1 MKTQSLSLS
10 FRRARNFV
18 SKPHI
23 VISLILLAI
32 LLFIVLLPFAKMVQD
47 SFVWQFA
54 DTRLSRE
61 ARPGG
66 FTLFHWKRVF
76 FSGLTRNILLRPLL
90 NSLAISLSVSACA
103 MIIGSFLAWL
113 VARTDLPFKKIT
125 STMAVLPYVIP
136 SYIHAFAWINLFKN
150 DRIGGAAGV
159 FQYLTGASPPDWLS
173 YGFLPIV
180 VTLSIHYFPFTFL
193 LVSAALTSIDSR
205 LEESGEI
212 LGASRTHILRRITFP
227 LVLPALL
234 SSFILTFSRVLGTFG
249 TPYFLG
255 TPVRYYTLSTQ
266 IYSNII
272 NRVPS
277 VGYILAF
284 VLIAISSVII
294 YANQR
299 MIGKSKSY
307 VTIAGKGFQ
316 VTQTPLGGLRHL
328 FVGLIGLLFV
338 ASVLMPLLLIL
349 WQTFTLYPDDYSFRN
364 LTLLFWVG
372 KANTAFAE
380 GEAGI
385 LRNPAI
391 MGAAWN
397 SIKLALTAS
406 AIAGLLGIFIG
417 YAVVKGRNSRLA
429 HWVEQMSF
437 LPYLVPGIAF
447 GALYLAL
454 FSHRLG
460 PLPALYGT
468 FALVAL
474 VCIAKNLPFTGR
486 AGITSMLQI
495 GGELEEASENPG
507 GEMDPALQENHPA
520 PFHPGGDLGVRPRLH
535 NGHAGT
541 LPHHPAR
548 FARNPDPHHHDVS
561 IPGAG
566 VFPVLERHQRVDHP
580 DCSGRR
586 IFFQAA
592 WQKVRHLR
600 KNSPQPAPETGSR
613 GKNGDSHHPG
623 EELDKGL

>member
-1 MKTQSLSLS
+1 MKKPGS
-10 FRRARNFV
+10 FYQFSRLKNYLRR
-18 SKPHI
+18 PHI
-23 VISLILLAI
+23 VISLILLVI
-32 LLFIVLLPFAKMVQD
+32 LLFIVIIPFAKMIGD

-54 DTRLSRE
+54 DTRLSRS
-61 ARPGG
+61 AQPGE

-76 FSGLTRNILLRPLL
+76 ISPLTQNILLRPLF
-90 NSLAISLSVSACA
+90 NSISTSLSVSACA
-103 MIIGSFLAWL
+103 MFIGSLLAWL
-113 VARTDLPFKKIT
+113 VSRTNLPFKKTIAT
-125 STMAVLPYVIP
+125 VAVLPYVIP
-136 SYIHAFAWINLFKN
+136 SYIHALAWLNLFKN

-159 FQYLTGASPPDWLS
+159 FQYLTGVAPPDWLS
-173 YGFLPIV
+173 YGYLPIV

-277 VGYILAF
+277 VGYIMAF

-294 YANQR
+294 YVNQK

-307 VTIAGKGFQ
+307 VTIGGKGFR
-316 VTQTPLGGLRHL
+316 VTETPLGKLRNP
-328 FVGLIGLLFV
+328 FVCMIVLLFIVSV
-338 ASVLMPLLLIL
+338 ALPFVLIV
-349 WQTFTLYPDDYSFRN
+349 WQTLTLYPDDYSFKH
-364 LTLLFWVG
+364 LTWLFWIG

-391 MGAAWN
+391 LGAAWN
-397 SIKLALTAS
+397 SIKLALFAS
-406 AIAGLLGIFIG
+406 GLAGFIGIFIG
-417 YAVVKGRNSRLA
+417 YAVVRGRNTKLA
-429 HWVEQMSF
+429 YAVEQMSF

-454 FSHRLG
+454 FSHNIG
-460 PLPALYGT
+460 PIPALYGT
-468 FALVAL
+468 FFLVAL

-495 GGELEEASENPG
+495 GSELEEASETLGARWSMRFRKIILPLSIQG
-507 GEMDPALQENHPA
+507 AISGFVLVFITVMRELSLIILLVTPQTRTLTTMTFRYQEQGYSQFSSAISVLIIVIVVFGEL
-520 PFHPGGDLGVRPRLH
+520 FSRRLGKK
-535 NGHAGT
+535 G
-541 LPHHPAR
+541 
-548 FARNPDPHHHDVS
+548 S
-561 IPGAG
+561 I
-566 VFPVLERHQRVDHP
+566 
-580 DCSGRR
+580 
-586 IFFQAA
+586 
-592 WQKVRHLR
+592 
-600 KNSPQPAPETGSR
+600 
-613 GKNGDSHHPG
+613 
-623 EELDKGL
+623 